1 MKFDNHIFENSDDGK
16 FDWAEDIGFNISW
29 MIIELVCGVQV
40 YRDPSHANCQPK
52 AQVFWSKLHL

>member
-1 MKFDNHIFENSDDGK
+1 MKFDNHKFENSDDGK

-40 YRDPSHANCQPK
+40 FRDQVTQTVNPK
-52 AQVFWSKLHL
+52 AQVF